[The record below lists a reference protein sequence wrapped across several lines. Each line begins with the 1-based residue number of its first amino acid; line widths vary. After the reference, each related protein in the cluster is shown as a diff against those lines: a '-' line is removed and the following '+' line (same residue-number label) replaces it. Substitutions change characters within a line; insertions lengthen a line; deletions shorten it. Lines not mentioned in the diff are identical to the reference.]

1 MAIPPAEA
9 GKENRMGV
17 LGGDTAGFP
26 NGRRLGDDVVDIAL
40 QVVAGVLVGDEF
52 NVAPN
57 NQLGDGVDFNDRT
70 FLDKFPYVAIPYE
83 GFEHKHHRQKP
94 AEDDDTTTPG
104 ENADVTEVS
113 IQLEELNDSG
123 VSGTATLT
131 ADGNQ
136 THVVLKVDGASGD
149 HPVHIH
155 NGTCTNLQ
163 DVVFPL
169 TNIDASGNSETTVDA
184 KLSDLLDGEFAI
196 NAHLSADQIATYV
209 TCGEIV
215 A

>member
-1 MAIPPAEA
+1 
-9 GKENRMGV
+9 
-17 LGGDTAGFP
+17 
-26 NGRRLGDDVVDIAL
+26 
-40 QVVAGVLVGDEF
+40 VGDEF

-57 NQLGDGVDFNDRT
+57 NQLGDGVDYNDRQ

-94 AEDDDTTTPG
+94 ADNDETKTSG
-104 ENADVTEVS
+104 ENADVTEVNV
-113 IQLEELNDSG
+113 QLEELGNSG

-131 ADGNQ
+131 AEGDQ
-136 THVVLKVDGASGD
+136 TKVVLDVEGATGD

-169 TNIDASGNSETTVDA
+169 TNIDASGNSETTVDI
-184 KLSDLLDGEFAI
+184 KLSDLLDGEYAI
-196 NAHLSADQIATYV
+196 NAHLSADQISTYV

-215 A
+215 T